1 MTTLMLNRSRALPV
15 AMAAALTG
23 CLLLAVPGCGNRP
36 RPETAADIPGYR
48 DMLEDVGHVDT
59 APLRGRLILL
69 DPGHGGFF
77 RGARGPNGLEEAD
90 VNLGVSLYLRGLL
103 EWAGARVVM
112 TRTSD
117 RDFRTHADSTLA
129 SDLAFRVSMMDSLQP
144 DVFISLH
151 HNSNPSYDPVIN
163 ETQTYYPLG
172 DSGPSL
178 QLARAIHRHLAFNL
192 GITPARILPGNFHVL
207 RNATV
212 PAVLGEPAMISNP
225 VIAGRL
231 SLAASQKLEAESYF
245 LGLLDY
251 FSQGAP
257 DWDTTLA
264 DTLVLPDQS
273 EQPALSWTFVPDHRG
288 GVPDSLGLGLPGGD
302 PATFRVTF
310 NGEPQSFA
318 LDRGGRNVSWY
329 PPGSSAEGVVTIS
342 GRNLA
347 GNSTPARS
355 TRLVPAVCAAPE
367 VFILREAAADSA
379 HSLVGWAFPSP
390 VAPASVHGRLTWTGG
405 FSLSIANQT
414 RGGRLVDPD
423 SLPALA
429 EQAVWSVDADAT
441 TRPCTVTEAVLPAG
455 WRLAT
460 VTGYPGLPDND
471 LPLRQWRYRGS
482 PPPPLPAGIQL
493 PNGFAVVPG
502 TDAWMESDGILPVRV
517 GSGAEQT
524 VHPSLQVDLVEP
536 ALWGRTIILD
546 PRGGGTETDGTGP
559 LGTRGAD
566 LNFAV
571 ARFAADMLTGAGA
584 RVVMTRAQGQTPTD
598 PAKVLL
604 ARETGADLFL
614 VVGRGADDTT
624 SLRHYPGSTTGSAWA
639 RTTAGFLLQSFGAP
653 DSCRVGPG
661 SDYLLRHTHCPAL
674 VVELPGI
681 AKTGSELAQGEPFN
695 QRCEAAALVLAVT
708 GVLSDEA
715 SAYPATTL
723 PQVMDGLGS
732 ALTDFDFAL
741 WDGNLPATTPDTA
754 AAPGPAGGESV
765 VSYRLLLPARE
776 GRHQL
781 ELHAAGR
788 WQVWSLL
795 REGTSWQGRV
805 VQAGP

>member
-1 MTTLMLNRSRALPV
+1 MTTLMLNRRRSLPV
-15 AMAAALTG
+15 ALAATLAAG
-23 CLLLAVPGCGNRP
+23 LLLAVAGCGNRP
-36 RPETAADIPGYR
+36 RPVTAEDIPGYR
-48 DMLEDVGHVDT
+48 GMIEDIVQVDT

-103 EWAGARVVM
+103 EWAGAGVVM

-117 RDFRTHADSTLA
+117 RDFRTPADSTLA

-151 HNSNPSYDPVIN
+151 HNSNPGYDPVIN

-172 DSGPSL
+172 DPGPSL

-231 SLAASQKLEAESYF
+231 SLAAAQKLEAEAYF

-257 DWDTTLA
+257 DWVTALG
-264 DTLVLPDQS
+264 DTLILPDQS
-273 EQPALSWTFVPDHRG
+273 AQPALSWTFVPDHRG
-288 GVPDSLGLGLPGGD
+288 GVPDSLGLGLPGAD
-302 PATFRVTF
+302 PASFRVTF

-318 LDRGGRNVSWY
+318 LDTAGRSVSWC
-329 PPGSSAEGVVTIS
+329 PPGPTAEGLVTIS
-342 GRNLA
+342 GRNLV

-355 TRLVPAVCAAPE
+355 TRLVPTVCAPPE
-367 VFILREAAADSA
+367 VFILREAAEDSA
-379 HSLVGWAFPSP
+379 RSLVGWAFPAP
-390 VAPASVHGRLTWTGG
+390 VAPASVHGRVDWTGG
-405 FSLSIANQT
+405 YSLAISHQT
-414 RGGRLVDPD
+414 RGGRFVDSD
-423 SLPALA
+423 SLPTLSGR
-429 EQAVWSVDADAT
+429 AVWSTDEEGT
-441 TRPCTVTEAVLPAG
+441 TRPCTVTEAILPVG
-455 WRLAT
+455 WSLAA
-460 VTGYPGLPDND
+460 VRGPAGLPDSD
-471 LPLRQWRYRGS
+471 RPLLQWRYRGS
-482 PPPPLPAGIQL
+482 PPPPLPAQIRL
-493 PNGFAVVPG
+493 PNGFAVVPEA
-502 TDAWMESDGILPVRV
+502 DAWLESDGILPIRV
-517 GSGAEQT
+517 GSGTEQ
-524 VHPSLQVDLVEP
+524 PDQRSLQVDLVEP
-536 ALWGRTIILD
+536 ALQGRTIILD
-546 PRGGGTETDGTGP
+546 PRGGGSETDGTGP

-566 LNFAV
+566 LNLAV

-584 RVVMTRAQGQTPTD
+584 RVVVTREEGHTPTD

-614 VVGRGADDTT
+614 VVGRSADDTT
-624 SLRHYPGSTTGSAWA
+624 SLRHYPGSAAGSAWA
-639 RTTAGFLLQSFGAP
+639 RATVGFLRQASVAP

-681 AKTGSELAQGEPFN
+681 AATGAELAQGGSFN
-695 QRCEAAALVLAVT
+695 QRCEAAALVLAAM
-708 GVLSDEA
+708 GVLSGEE
-715 SAYPATTL
+715 SAYPATTIPL
-723 PQVMDGLGS
+723 VMDSLPS
-732 ALTDFDFAL
+732 ALPDFDFAI
-741 WDGNLPATTPDTA
+741 WDGNLPATPPDMT
-754 AAPGPAGGESV
+754 AAPGPGGGESL

-781 ELHAAGR
+781 ELHAEGR

-795 REGTSWQGRV
+795 RDGTSWQGRV